1 MSRPRVPSYY
11 APYAV
16 DAKATH
22 KKSDL
27 VPAVEEHR
35 LRRRRRRGLRALRR
49 PRRVGH
55 GVDVRGALR
64 DEVRPEGA
72 RLEVVVALRGARR
85 VARAAR
91 WC

>member
-35 LRRRRRRGLRALRR
+35 LRRRRRRGLRALGR

-55 GVDVRGALR
+55 RVDVRGALR

-72 RLEVVVALRGARR
+72 RLQIVVALRGARR
-85 VARAAR
+85 VPCAAR
-91 WC
+91 RC